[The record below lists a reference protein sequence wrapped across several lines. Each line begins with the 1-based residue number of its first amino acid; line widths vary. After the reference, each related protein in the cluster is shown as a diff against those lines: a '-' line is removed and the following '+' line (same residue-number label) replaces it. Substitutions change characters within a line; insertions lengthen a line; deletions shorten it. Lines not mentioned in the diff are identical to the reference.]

1 MARQWWWA
9 VAVSNSFR
17 ILWVNLDD
25 ILSIF
30 MGLNVLSSALHLF
43 GIVDVQ
49 MLRKLI
55 KLKVYVIKS
64 NNFCYLE
71 WEESDVQ
78 PQYFT
83 VGFVDVNV
91 CNFCSHT

>member
-1 MARQWWWA
+1 
-9 VAVSNSFR
+9 
-17 ILWVNLDD
+17 
-25 ILSIF
+25 

-71 WEESDVQ
+71 
-78 PQYFT
+78 
-83 VGFVDVNV
+83 
-91 CNFCSHT
+91 